1 MKYGIIA
8 VFILTVLSCTDDKVD
23 MVNSKDLRGEWTE
36 INTKTD
42 TLSFEILNGKEY
54 MMLNRAVLTQTGPYE
69 YKLLPNDE
77 ISIHWTL
84 AGTFNS
90 FNDYYFKLSGD
101 KLSIGNF
108 YDSPAGT
115 ILTFQKLK

>member
-1 MKYGIIA
+1 MKYGIIT
-8 VFILTVLSCTDDKVD
+8 VFVFSILSCTNDKVD
-23 MVNSKDLRGEWTE
+23 MPNSKDLRGEWIE

-54 MMLNRAVLTQTGPYE
+54 MMLKRAVLTQTGLYE
-69 YKLLPNDE
+69 YKFLPNDE

-90 FNDYYFKLSGD
+90 FNDYYFKQTGD

-108 YDSPAGT
+108 YDSPSGA
-115 ILTFQKLK
+115 ILTLQKLK